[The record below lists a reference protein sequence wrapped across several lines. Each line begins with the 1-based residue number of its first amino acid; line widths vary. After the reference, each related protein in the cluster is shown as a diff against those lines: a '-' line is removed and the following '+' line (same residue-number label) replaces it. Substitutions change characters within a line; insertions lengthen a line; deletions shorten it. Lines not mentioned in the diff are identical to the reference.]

1 MSGRTV
7 TETIPDVLA
16 GERADRVVAM
26 LTGLSRRE
34 VAAMVDAGAVRVDG
48 KRLTTRSRRLVAGE
62 VVEVDVP
69 ADEGGGV
76 VADPDVEVQVV
87 YADGDVI
94 VVDKPA
100 GLVVHPGAGNERG
113 TMVHGLLARYPE
125 LAEVGDVD
133 RPGVVHRLD
142 KGTSGLLVVARSQDA
157 YDGLVAQL
165 AGRSLERRYTAL
177 VWGTVDADAGLV
189 DAPLARGERDPTRIA
204 VTAAGKEARTR
215 YEVVRRLTSPAA
227 EPEPAPEPAPLTL
240 LDCRLETGRT
250 HQIRAHLAAIG
261 HPVVGDDRYG
271 GARPAVLAL
280 ARPFLHARLL
290 AFDHP
295 RTGERML
302 FESPLPPDLAAV
314 LTALSPQV

>member
-1 MSGRTV
+1 MPGRTV

-26 LTGLSRRE
+26 LTGLSRGE

-48 KRLTTRSRRLVAGE
+48 RPLTARSRRLAAGE
-62 VVEVDVP
+62 VLEVVVP
-69 ADEGGGV
+69 AGDEAALA
-76 VADPDVEVQVV
+76 ADPGVGVPVV

-113 TMVHGLLARYPE
+113 TMVHGLLALYPE
-125 LAEVGDVD
+125 LAEVGEPD
-133 RPGVVHRLD
+133 RPGIVHRLD
-142 KGTSGLLVVARSQDA
+142 KGTSGLLVVARSPDA
-157 YDGLVAQL
+157 YRALVAQL
-165 AGRSLERRYTAL
+165 GGRSVERRYTAL
-177 VWGTVDADAGLV
+177 VWGAVDADAGLV
-189 DAPLARGERDPTRIA
+189 DAPLARGERDPTRMT
-204 VTAAGKEARTR
+204 VTAGGKEARTR
-215 YEVVRRLTSPAA
+215 YEVVRRVT
-227 EPEPAPEPAPLTL
+227 EPDAMTV

-271 GARPAVLAL
+271 GARPVVLGVG
-280 ARPFLHARLL
+280 RPFLHARLL

-295 RTGERML
+295 RTGERMT

-314 LTALSPQV
+314 LATLPVSPGGV